1 MNARSASRLLA
12 AILAGAA
19 ITAALSSPVTAQTNG
34 VKESYNATAI
44 NMGSGP
50 KGMAR
55 VLITVDRWSTAK
67 ERESLLKVLVEKG
80 PEKLLDALQDNQ
92 KVGFIRLPDTLA
104 WDLRYAFQSPLP
116 EGGRRVVLVTDR
128 PIGFQEARNQPRSI
142 DYPFTLIEIRF
153 NKEGVGVGKMSVRTK
168 ISLSKDK
175 QTVELE
181 NYGIEPVRL
190 TEVRIEK

>member
-1 MNARSASRLLA
+1 MSARLASRLL
-12 AILAGAA
+12 LATLFGAA
-19 ITAALSSPVTAQTNG
+19 IAAVTSSPVSAQTNG
-34 VKESYNATAI
+34 VPEKYDATAI

-50 KGMAR
+50 TGMTR
-55 VLITVDRWSTAK
+55 VLITVDRWSTAA
-67 ERESLLKVLVEKG
+67 ERERLLKTLVEKG
-80 PEKLLDALQDNQ
+80 PEKLLDALQDNP
-92 KVGFIRLPDTLA
+92 KTGYVRGSATLG

-128 PIGFQEARNQPRSI
+128 PMSFTELRNQPRSV

-153 NKEGVGVGKMSVRTK
+153 NKEGVGVGKMAVRTK
-168 ISLSKDK
+168 IAMSKDK
-175 QTVELE
+175 QTIELE

>member
-1 MNARSASRLLA
+1 MRARSLSRLLA
-12 AILAGAA
+12 ATAFGAS
-19 ITAALSSPVTAQTNG
+19 IAAVTSLSSLGQTMG
-34 VKESYNATAI
+34 VKESYSATAI

-50 KGMAR
+50 TGMGT
-55 VLITVDRWSTAK
+55 VLITVDRWSTPA
-67 ERESLLKVLVEKG
+67 EREKLLKVLLDKG
-80 PEKLLDALQDNQ
+80 PDKLLDALQDNQ
-92 KVGFIRLPDTLA
+92 KTGFVRLPTTLA

-128 PIGFQEARNQPRSI
+128 PISFQEARNAGRSM
-142 DYPFTLIEIRF
+142 DYPFTLIEIHF
-153 NKEGVGVGKMSVRTK
+153 NKDGVGVGKMSVRTK

>member
-1 MNARSASRLLA
+1 MRARSLSRLLA
-12 AILAGAA
+12 AISLGAA
-19 ITAALSSPVTAQTNG
+19 IAAATSLSSLAQTMG
-34 VKESYNATAI
+34 VKERYDATAI

-50 KGMAR
+50 TGMGR
-55 VLITVDRWSTAK
+55 VEIAVDRWSTPA
-67 ERESLLKVLVEKG
+67 EREKLLKVLFEKG

-92 KVGFIRLPDTLA
+92 KVGYIRLPTTLA

-128 PIGFQEARNQPRSI
+128 PISFQEARNSGRSM

-153 NKEGVGVGKMSVRTK
+153 PKDGAGVGKMSVRTK